1 MKFYVLTLFPE
12 MIEQC
17 LANSITGRAMDQGKI
32 SIEAVNIR
40 DYTLD
45 KHKKVDDYPYGGGA
59 GMVMQAQPIYDAYQ
73 AVIAKIGHPCP
84 VIYLTPQGKTFCQ
97 EMAKGFAE
105 YEELIL
111 LCGHYEGVDERVLE
125 EIVTHEVSIGD
136 YVLTGGELPAM
147 VVCESIMRLVEGS
160 MKKES
165 TIEESFEESLLEYPQ
180 YTKPYD
186 YKGECV
192 PDVLLSGN
200 HKEIK
205 RWRKEKSMEITK
217 RNRPDLL
224 QKKKDIDPF
233 LKAYIEENVLK
244 EYSDY
249 EASHNIDHIN
259 TVTENA
265 MELIEDL
272 DVDIDM
278 VYCIC
283 SYHDIGIRYGRKDHH
298 ITSAKWMYE
307 DPKLRNWF
315 TEEEMVIMKEAIEDH
330 RASRKDPPRS
340 IYGCIIAEA
349 DRDIDPMRIIE
360 RCVIFEEDKH
370 PDFNRESAIQRVLEH
385 LDEKYS
391 DHGYLKL
398 WMPCKKNQEGL
409 DTLRGWMKSGEIVD
423 IVTYCI
429 DKRRK
434 G

>member
-1 MKFYVLTLFPE
+1 MKKITIL
-12 MIEQC
+12 
-17 LANSITGRAMDQGKI
+17 SITPEQFDSFLKTPLISRAIENGILDLKI
-32 SIEAVNIR
+32 VDIR
-40 DYTLD
+40 DYSPGSFR
-45 KHKKVDDYPYGGGA
+45 KIDDSPYGGGA
-59 GMVMQAQPIYDAYQ
+59 GMVLRCQPVLDCLESLKSEESHSLVFAPIGRPYTQKDA
-73 AVIAKIGHPCP
+73 HR
-84 VIYLTPQGKTFCQ
+84 LSEFDD
-97 EMAKGFAE
+97 
-105 YEELIL
+105 LIL
-111 LCGHYEGVDERVLE
+111 ICGHYEGFDARIYPHIDE
-125 EIVTHEVSIGD
+125 IISIGD
-136 YVLTGGELPAM
+136 YVLSGGELPAM

-165 TIEESFEESLLEYPQ
+165 TIEESFEEGLLEYPQ

-200 HKEIK
+200 HEEIK

-224 QKKKDIDPF
+224 EKKKEIDPF

-370 PDFNRESAIQRVLEH
+370 PDFNREAAIQRVLEH

-429 DKRRK
+429 DKRRI

>member
-1 MKFYVLTLFPE
+1 MKKITILSIAPE
-12 MIEQC
+12 QFDSFLQTPLI
-17 LANSITGRAMDQGKI
+17 SRAINNDLLDLKI
-32 SIEAVNIR
+32 IDIR
-40 DYTLD
+40 DYAPGSFR
-45 KHKKVDDYPYGGGA
+45 KIDDSPYGGGA
-59 GMVMQAQPIYDAYQ
+59 GMIMRCQPVLDCLNEVKSENSHSILFAPIGKPYTQKDA
-73 AVIAKIGHPCP
+73 HR
-84 VIYLTPQGKTFCQ
+84 LS
-97 EMAKGFAE
+97 GFDD
-105 YEELIL
+105 LIL
-111 LCGHYEGVDERVLE
+111 ICGHYEGFDARIYPHVDE
-125 EIVTHEVSIGD
+125 IVSIGD
-136 YVLTGGELPAM
+136 YILTGGELPAM
-147 VVCESIMRLVEGS
+147 VLCESIMRLVEGS

-165 TIEESFEESLLEYPQ
+165 TLEESFEEGLLEYPQ

-186 YKGECV
+186 FKGETV
-192 PDVLLSGN
+192 PDILLSGN
-200 HKEIK
+200 HEEIK
-205 RWRKEKSMEITK
+205 KWRKEKSIEMTK

-224 QKKKDIDPF
+224 IKKKEVDPL
-233 LKAYIEENVLK
+233 LKAYIEENILK

-259 TVTENA
+259 TVTNNA

-307 DPKLRNWF
+307 DRKLRNWF
-315 TEEEMVIMKEAIEDH
+315 TEEEMITMKEAIEDH

-370 PDFNRESAIQRVLEH
+370 PEFNRNDSIKRVLEH

-429 DKRRK
+429 DKQRK